1 MERRPEVP
9 ELLDLA
15 EQIVG
20 WADEGEQVEAVVV
33 HERETEVR
41 AYEGEVESL
50 TSAES
55 QGVGVRVVR
64 DGRQG
69 FAYAGTLDSDALA
82 EVLAEARDNLTF
94 ATPDE
99 HCALAEPDGVK
110 PAELD
115 LYRATLVDHPTE
127 AKVALAL
134 DLERRTRAA
143 DPRISGVESADYS
156 DSISESAV
164 ATTTGIL
171 ATGRETGCFLSSYA
185 LAEQDGETQT
195 GFDSRWGGSH
205 LTLMWRRPPPTRPSD
220 PPGCWGP

>member
-15 EQIVG
+15 ERIVG

-50 TSAES
+50 ISAES

-115 LYRATLVDHPTE
+115 LHRATLVDHPTE

-143 DPRISGVESADYS
+143 DPRISGVESARLLGLHLGECRGHHDWDPGDRPRNRMLPVVLCVS
-156 DSISESAV
+156 R
-164 ATTTGIL
+164 TG
-171 ATGRETGCFLSSYA
+171 
-185 LAEQDGETQT
+185 
-195 GFDSRWGGSH
+195 W
-205 LTLMWRRPPPTRPSD
+205 
-220 PPGCWGP
+220 